1 MFEQMFQMVK
11 KKIIFI
17 FYYCFFFFFF
27 FIQNILLFEL
37 KYHLQ
42 ARLKNYGELSIQN
55 WNNKNIF

>member
-11 KKIIFI
+11 KKKKKKKNY
-17 FYYCFFFFFF
+17 FYYCFFF

-42 ARLKNYGELSIQN
+42 ARLKNYGELLIQN
-55 WNNKNIF
+55 